1 MNKKEQLALMGI
13 SGWQL
18 RKPYHVTS
26 SRCANTLELPA
37 ACQLIFVAKAAPTL
51 AQKSLFSSILQSVS
65 LSFEQAFYLPELD
78 LTKVSFANTSP
89 QWLWFCGDP
98 YDKTDAAN
106 LTALASSQGLR
117 VLVSASLADLE
128 TQRNAKQNLW
138 QQIKQYAVS

>member
-26 SRCANTLELPA
+26 SRCVNTLELPA
-37 ACQLIFVAKAAPTL
+37 GCQLLFVAQAAPTL

-65 LSFEQAFYLPELD
+65 LTFEQAFYLPELD
-78 LTKVSFANTSP
+78 LAKVSFVNAPP

-98 YDKTDAAN
+98 YDTADAAS
-106 LTALASSQGLR
+106 LTALAKSQGSR
-117 VLVSASLADLE
+117 VLISVSLAKLE
-128 TQRNAKQNLW
+128 TQRSAKQNLW